1 MKFGIRKPSIKK
13 SLKARTTSKLKKK
26 MKRAVNPFYGKKGMG
41 FINNPKKAIYNKIYN
56 KTTVD
61 SRNIFNI
68 NKKEKIK
75 VNNNQ
80 NVKKIENIK
89 NIQIILPIILIFISV
104 MTMPEATTD
113 TNSNIDEINTNI
125 VPLAILVS

>member
-75 VNNNQ
+75 VSP
-80 NVKKIENIK
+80 K
-89 NIQIILPIILIFISV
+89 PGS
-104 MTMPEATTD
+104 
-113 TNSNIDEINTNI
+113 
-125 VPLAILVS
+125 